1 LAKIPSFSRLTLMK
15 RIWICVAV
23 LTLLASNALAF
34 DLRIDGERVYLH
46 AREEPLQNIL
56 RGMAQHGIR
65 VRIDPQVNPRV
76 SAVFQNRDI
85 GEAIA
90 AIVKPYDNTLVWEKA
105 PQKSSYLRLSEI
117 QVFRPGKKEMIQ
129 YLSPSAFSLAKDPKD
144 GKSFVKDEFLL
155 RVKSGLDLEKYL
167 KMVGGFVIDKNEAL
181 GIYKVGVPHD
191 SDIPAIVAM
200 INALGDVQAA
210 PDFAYNTPT
219 LYHAD
224 LALTTSEFPKEF
236 RGDGKVPVA
245 VLDTGLTK
253 GIGPEGF
260 VIASLDAV
268 IPSQPISDDL
278 GHGTQMALLA
288 SGLVKPIGT
297 VTEDGGQIPVVAI
310 RAMDD
315 NGYTTDFTIL
325 KGMDFAIASGA
336 KVMSLSWGSE
346 QPSVFLEIILDNAAS
361 KGMII
366 VASAG
371 NEPTGQPV
379 YPAAYP
385 SVIGVG
391 AQYHSGQ
398 VWEQSNYGS
407 FVALYA
413 PGFAVF
419 PVGYKGGPGMY
430 GGTSISA
437 SYTANRIAE
446 YWSKHPGSSV
456 QQIKDALKNSK
467 IPGL

>member
-1 LAKIPSFSRLTLMK
+1 MVDLTKKLWVCVSILM
-15 RIWICVAV
+15 
-23 LTLLASNALAF
+23 LLVSNALAF
-34 DLRIDGERVYLH
+34 DLRIEGEKIYLN
-46 AREEPLQNIL
+46 ATEEPLQNIL
-56 RGMAQHGIR
+56 LGLAQQGIK

-76 SAVFQNRDI
+76 SAVFEKRDI

-90 AIVKPYDNTLVWEKA
+90 AIVKPYDYALVWEKA
-105 PQKSSYLRLSEI
+105 SQKSASFRLLEI

-129 YLSPSAFSLAKDPKD
+129 DLVPHNFALAKDPKN
-144 GKSFVKDEFLL
+144 GALFVKDEFLL
-155 RVKSGLDLEKYL
+155 RVKSGPDLQKYL
-167 KMVGGFVIDKNEAL
+167 KMVNGYVIDKNEAL
-181 GIYKVGVPHD
+181 GIYKIGVPHD
-191 SDIPAIVAM
+191 SDIPAIIAM
-200 INALGDVQAA
+200 LNALSGDVQAR
-210 PDFAYNTPT
+210 PDFAYHTPSP
-219 LYHAD
+219 YRSD
-224 LALTTSEFPKEF
+224 MALPAGEVPKTF

-245 VLDTGLTK
+245 VFDTGLKT
-253 GIGPEGF
+253 GIGPNGF

-268 IPSQPISDDL
+268 IPSQPISDDQ

-288 SGLVKPIGT
+288 SGLVKPIGVDT
-297 VTEDGGQIPVVAI
+297 GDQGQIPVVAI
-310 RAMDD
+310 RTMDD

-325 KGMDFAIASGA
+325 KGIDFAFAAGA

-346 QPSVFLEIILDNAAS
+346 QQSNFLEIILDNAAS

-371 NEPTGQPV
+371 NEPTGKPV

-391 AQYHSGQ
+391 AEYHNGK

-407 FVALYA
+407 FVELYA

-419 PVGYKGGPGMY
+419 PVGYNGAPGIY

-437 SYTANRIAE
+437 AYTANRIAD
-446 YWSKHPGSSV
+446 YWSKHPGSSIR
-456 QQIKDALKNSK
+456 QIIDALKNKK

>member
-1 LAKIPSFSRLTLMK
+1 MKKIL
-15 RIWICVAV
+15 ICIAIF
-23 LTLLASNALAF
+23 TLLASNALAF
-34 DLRIDGERVYLH
+34 DLRIEGERIYLH
-46 AREEPLQNIL
+46 AMEEPLQNIL
-56 RGMAQHGIR
+56 RSMAQQGIR
-65 VRIDPQVNPRV
+65 VRLDPQVNPRV
-76 SAVFQNRDI
+76 SAVFENRDI
-85 GEAIA
+85 GETIT
-90 AIVKPYDNTLVWEKA
+90 AIVKPYDNTLVWEKT
-105 PQKSSYLRLSEI
+105 PQKSSYFRLSEI

-129 YLSPSAFSLAKDPKD
+129 DLSPRAYSLAKNPKN
-144 GKSFVKDEFLL
+144 GTLFVKDVFLL
-155 RVKSGLDLEKYL
+155 KVKSGSDIEKYL

-191 SDIPAIVAM
+191 SDISAIVSM
-200 INALGDVQAA
+200 INALSGDVQAA
-210 PDFAYNTPT
+210 PDFAYYVPPPFR
-219 LYHAD
+219 AD
-224 LALTTSEFPKEF
+224 LSLTTSELPKGF
-236 RGDGKVPVA
+236 SGNGKVPVA
-245 VLDTGLTK
+245 VLDTGLTM
-253 GIGPEGF
+253 GVGPDGF

-297 VTEDGGQIPVVAI
+297 DTGDGGQIPVVAI
-310 RAMDD
+310 RTMDD

-325 KGMDFAIASGA
+325 KGIDFAIDSGA
-336 KVMSLSWGSE
+336 RVMSLSWSSE
-346 QPSVFLEIILDNAAS
+346 QRSDFLEIILDNAVS
-361 KGMII
+361 KGMIV

-391 AQYHSGQ
+391 AEYHSGK

-407 FVALYA
+407 FVELYA
-413 PGFAVF
+413 PGFAVM
-419 PVGYKGGPGMY
+419 PVGYKGAPGMY
-430 GGTSISA
+430 VGTSISTA
-437 SYTANRIAE
+437 YTANRIAD

-456 QQIKDALKNSK
+456 QQIKDAVKNAK